1 MVGDAIV
8 GRADEVQAVHR
19 FLDRIG
25 GEGCALV
32 LAGGPGIG
40 KTIVW
45 QHALAGAAG
54 RSVTRLSCR
63 PVETEAKLAFAA
75 LADLLEPVADLV
87 LPEIPAP
94 QRTALEVA
102 LLRAAPEGAPPNPR
116 AVATAV
122 LSMLRRLTERG
133 PLVLAIDDEQWL
145 DRASAEA
152 LAFAL
157 RRLGPRP
164 LGVLTTLRLEADPAH
179 DALGLDA
186 AFAGR
191 IERRL
196 LGPLSASALHHVIRQ
211 HLGQVFPRPTLHRL
225 TETAGGN
232 PFYALELAR
241 ALLDDGGPV
250 EPSAPLP
257 VPATLADLM
266 ARRLDRLAQRHR
278 HVLLLASAA
287 AAPTVTLVHELAGA
301 RAGAEGLARATQARL
316 VEVHDGRVRFAHP
329 LLAAAVYRAA
339 PAATRREVHRQL
351 ATVAAPEERAR
362 HLALAA
368 VAADEAVARVL
379 DDAAILARRR
389 GAPEDAAELQ
399 EQAARLTP
407 PDDASARRRRTI
419 GAAEH
424 LYHAG
429 NLERARD
436 VLDGV
441 LAEGPADD
449 ERSAALLI
457 LARIRAHEGGYA
469 EAHSHLT
476 EALSRST
483 APQARVEIAIDLAH
497 AMFSMGDVSGAV
509 NTGREVLGEAEHVG
523 DDGLLARLLALITV
537 GESLTGLG
545 TDWRRMARALAL
557 EDRSRGGQLML
568 SPTVL
573 AGLMESYEGRLSAAD
588 ARLAEVCAWATDR
601 GEESSLAFLQAT
613 RSWIAWWRGDL
624 AGAVQHA
631 EDLLVLSQQTSS
643 VAGRVIAL
651 LHRSR
656 ARGTAGHVAEARAD
670 LADARA
676 LSANMA
682 YPMALLFLNAT
693 DGTLALWFGDARHSL
708 DTLSPLWPAIEQLG
722 LNEGPLVYALCDA
735 IEASIELGNHVQ
747 ADDWLERLHRYIPD
761 RDRPWAVAA
770 VLRCRSLLAAAS
782 DDLGAA
788 LAAAGEAV
796 RRWQLL
802 EMPVEHGRALLTL
815 GQIQRRRGERRSA
828 REALERAQAIFRAHG
843 ADLWAKRVAAEL
855 RRIPARRAASDDLTP
870 TEEQVATLAAAGN
883 TNLRVAQMLFMSP
896 KTVEANLSRVYG
908 KLGIR
913 SRAELG
919 ARMAA
924 RRTAMPGTG
933 D

>member
-40 KTIVW
+40 KTVVW

-368 VAADEAVARVL
+368 VAADEAVARGKPLGSGQLGNVGPQIHRHITRSRQIRTL
-379 DDAAILARRR
+379 AGPMGPAQSGAIAFAIEPALVTRHHFSGQRAGVHTMNTGTAIGCERIRRLLGSKQTCRQQQGRGDGESGDAA
-389 GAPEDAAELQ
+389 
-399 EQAARLTP
+399 
-407 PDDASARRRRTI
+407 
-419 GAAEH
+419 
-424 LYHAG
+424 
-429 NLERARD
+429 
-436 VLDGV
+436 
-441 LAEGPADD
+441 
-449 ERSAALLI
+449 
-457 LARIRAHEGGYA
+457 
-469 EAHSHLT
+469 
-476 EALSRST
+476 
-483 APQARVEIAIDLAH
+483 
-497 AMFSMGDVSGAV
+497 
-509 NTGREVLGEAEHVG
+509 
-523 DDGLLARLLALITV
+523 
-537 GESLTGLG
+537 
-545 TDWRRMARALAL
+545 
-557 EDRSRGGQLML
+557 
-568 SPTVL
+568 
-573 AGLMESYEGRLSAAD
+573 
-588 ARLAEVCAWATDR
+588 
-601 GEESSLAFLQAT
+601 
-613 RSWIAWWRGDL
+613 
-624 AGAVQHA
+624 
-631 EDLLVLSQQTSS
+631 
-643 VAGRVIAL
+643 
-651 LHRSR
+651 
-656 ARGTAGHVAEARAD
+656 
-670 LADARA
+670 
-676 LSANMA
+676 AN
-682 YPMALLFLNAT
+682 
-693 DGTLALWFGDARHSL
+693 
-708 DTLSPLWPAIEQLG
+708 
-722 LNEGPLVYALCDA
+722 
-735 IEASIELGNHVQ
+735 
-747 ADDWLERLHRYIPD
+747 
-761 RDRPWAVAA
+761 
-770 VLRCRSLLAAAS
+770 
-782 DDLGAA
+782 
-788 LAAAGEAV
+788 
-796 RRWQLL
+796 
-802 EMPVEHGRALLTL
+802 
-815 GQIQRRRGERRSA
+815 
-828 REALERAQAIFRAHG
+828 RAQVILGSCKGLIHICHAAI
-843 ADLWAKRVAAEL
+843 
-855 RRIPARRAASDDLTP
+855 I
-870 TEEQVATLAAAGN
+870 
-883 TNLRVAQMLFMSP
+883 
-896 KTVEANLSRVYG
+896 SRN
-908 KLGIR
+908 
-913 SRAELG
+913 
-919 ARMAA
+919 
-924 RRTAMPGTG
+924 
-933 D
+933 